1 MPKVLRQRPR
11 PQPASREADS
21 ELLRS
26 LLAIDD
32 DVVDALSPELRKEF
46 AVVVRTAR
54 RALPPKGGRIFGK
67 GFNMI
72 DIEEYNFVVDQILKL
87 PTKDR
92 RTDVLAVFVKLVGYV
107 EQGTA
112 EILLSRQQ
120 FAEQCGIAPR
130 NVSTAMTVLSR
141 LKVIRREQDGRA
153 VTYYVNA
160 NLIWNGDPDRHKVEA
175 AKSKRPSLHVVEGGV
190 K

>member
-1 MPKVLRQRPR
+1 MPKLLRQKPR
-11 PQPASREADS
+11 LQQANRDAVNRLLR
-21 ELLRS
+21 ELL
-26 LLAIDD
+26 AVDD
-32 DVVDALSPELRKEF
+32 DIVDALLPEVRRDF
-46 AVVVRTAR
+46 AALVRTAR
-54 RALPPKGGRIFGK
+54 RALPPQGGRIFGK

-87 PTKDR
+87 PAKDR

-130 NVSTAMTVLSR
+130 NVSTAMTVLHR
-141 LKVIRREQDGRA
+141 LKVIRREHDGRA

-160 NLIWNGDPDRHKVEA
+160 NLIWNGDPERHKVEA